1 MTTNRTRRVVLPLAL
16 GCLVL
21 ATALPA
27 APAQAAINPI
37 SSGLTTVHLA
47 KPFTETLKHSKVKI
61 AAIAPAKVKGATI
74 SLPVVSGSLD
84 SDTAMGAI
92 GESGSIKLKA
102 PHGSA
107 VLRQFSLRTT
117 STPLYAVV
125 GGAQIKLGNGSGRSL
140 AREGFGSS
148 ISFRTMKLTHN
159 FAGRLNT
166 LLHLK
171 VFKQGQPFGSV
182 QSTAQPSTV
191 ALAPI
196 RQAHPRPQPPDF
208 RQAGR
213 TPRLGQPGLPGRNL
227 RRGLRL
233 PTHLRRRD
241 LPRRLARHAEKR
253 RLDRTAATRRKN
265 LYLRAARPPR
275 NLAQPRC
282 GRTVSAEL
290 EAQPSPPYRGKLGP
304 VAVLG
309 LNMGTATVSSDP
321 AARTIAV
328 SGATATFNATLAATF
343 NEALEQGQGEVFK
356 AGETLGTLSF
366 SVGAE

>member
-84 SDTAMGAI
+84 SDTTMGAI
-92 GESGSIKLKA
+92 GESGSIRLKA

-148 ISFRTMKLTHN
+148 ISFRTMKVTHN

-191 ALAPI
+191 ALAPSGKLTLD
-196 RQAHPRPQPPDF
+196 PNPQTFAKLAERHVSVNPVFPAEISAGDFDFPLISGGAISPD
-208 RQAGR
+208 AA
-213 TPRLGQPGLPGRNL
+213 LGTLKSGGSIEL
-227 RRGLRL
+227 LRL
-233 PTHLRRRD
+233 E
-241 LPRRLARHAEKR
+241 EKTSTFGQ
-253 RLDRTAATRRKN
+253 LV
-265 LYLRAARPPR
+265 LHEIWL
-275 NLAQPRC
+275 NLAA
-282 GRTVSAEL
+282 GTVSAEL
-290 EAQPSPPYRGKLGP
+290 EAQPSPPYKGKLGP

-309 LNMGTATVSSDP
+309 LNMGTATVSADP
-321 AARTIAV
+321 ATRTIAV